1 MGRARPASFRNSQ
14 AVNNDEEFV
23 SSLSELYLDLFHC
36 HVGLHKLTAG
46 AVVEQ
51 ARTEQ
56 PQTVPLV
63 PSENYIRA

>member
-1 MGRARPASFRNSQ
+1 
-14 AVNNDEEFV
+14 
-23 SSLSELYLDLFHC
+23 
-36 HVGLHKLTAG
+36 VGLHKLTAG